1 MWIIYP
7 ILKKSFSPYFLQEDS
22 KWLGLLKE
30 FCCMKVYYG
39 GYDNLQIF
47 YFVMENGKLC
57 GRVQGGNKD
66 ELLQNL
72 VKSLFVFW
80 I

>member
-1 MWIIYP
+1 M
-7 ILKKSFSPYFLQEDS
+7 DS
-22 KWLGLLKE
+22 KWLGLLEE
-30 FCCMKVYYG
+30 FWCMKVSYG

-47 YFVMENGKLC
+47 YFVIEKGKFC
-57 GRVQGGNKD
+57 GRVQGNKD

-72 VKSLFVFW
+72 NVSLFVYR